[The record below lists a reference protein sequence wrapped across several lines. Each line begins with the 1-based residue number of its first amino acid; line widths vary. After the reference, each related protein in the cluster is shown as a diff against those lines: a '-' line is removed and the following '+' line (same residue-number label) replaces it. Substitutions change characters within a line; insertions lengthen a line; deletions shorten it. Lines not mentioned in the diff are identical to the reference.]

1 MEWKPHPRQADFLA
15 LPDSIFEA
23 LYGGAAGGGK
33 SETLLNLPLVR
44 GFHQNPRFKG
54 IIFRRTYPELEA
66 ELILRSQAQGLF
78 EGCGAKYI
86 QEKKRWK
93 FPSGATVNFGHCEYD
108 SDVRK
113 YDSAEYNYIGF
124 DELTSFTE
132 YMYLYMFS
140 RCRSS
145 SSSLPAIIRSG
156 TNPGNVGHAWV
167 RGRFVEV
174 AQPNTIILDSVTKL
188 KRIFIPS
195 KAQDNPYLMKNNPQ
209 YINVLMGMAEK
220 DRRAK
225 LDGDWY
231 TFSGQVFDDYR
242 EECYENEP
250 SNAVHVVDGF
260 PIPDWWPKLLAID
273 WGFSA
278 MCCALWGTVSP
289 AGRLYIYREQTW
301 KQKKISEWGADIARL
316 SQGEKLSDV
325 CICQSAAQQRGDE
338 LTISEQFT
346 NASGLRARLSG
357 NLKGSRIAGKLL
369 VQEYMRWRQRPHS
382 RIPSVGY
389 NEQFAQ
395 RTLRME
401 GLEKYKNY
409 LAAFVPEAE
418 ETNLPKMQI
427 FRDCVIL
434 RKTIPLC
441 VYDDDKKEDVAEF
454 AGDDPYDT
462 LRYLCR
468 MVEEHQW
475 GNLYNK
481 QEALLTRQSVIKEL
495 EETGDQTRYYRRLR
509 YLELKDKG
517 TGIKP
522 ISTMKFARPARMTRR
537 RNVA

>member
-1 MEWKPHPRQADFLA
+1 MEWKPHPRQADFLS
-15 LPDSIFEA
+15 LPDTIFEA
-23 LYGGAAGGGK
+23 MYGGAAGGGK

-44 GFHQNPRFKG
+44 GFHQHPRFKG
-54 IIFRRTYPELEA
+54 ILFRRTFPELEA
-66 ELILRSQAQGLF
+66 ELILRSEAQGLYKA
-78 EGCGAKYI
+78 CGATYNK
-86 QEKKRWK
+86 EKKRWT
-93 FPSGATVNFGHCEYD
+93 FPSGGTMNFGHIEYD

-113 YDSAEYNYIGF
+113 YDSAEYNYVGF

-145 SSSLPAIIRSG
+145 SPKLPAIIRSG

-174 AQPNTIILDSVTKL
+174 APPNTIILDSVTKL
-188 KRIFIPS
+188 KRIFIPC
-195 KAQDNPYLMKNNPQ
+195 KAQDNPYLMEADPQ

-242 EECYENEP
+242 EERYENEP
-250 SNAVHVVDGF
+250 EFAVHVVNGF
-260 PIPDWWPKLLAID
+260 PIPDWWPRLLAID

-278 MCCALWGTVSP
+278 MCCALWGAVSP
-289 AGRLYIYREQTW
+289 EGRLYVYREQTW

-316 SQGEKLSDV
+316 SQGEKISDV
-325 CICQSAAQQRGDE
+325 VICQSASQQRGDE
-338 LTISEQFT
+338 LTISEQFA
-346 NASGLRARLSG
+346 NASGLRPRLSG
-357 NLKGSRIAGKLL
+357 NLKGSRVSGKLL
-369 VQEYMRWRQRPHS
+369 VQEYLRWRAKPNRSTVQGVYDEQTGQR
-382 RIPSVGY
+382 I
-389 NEQFAQ
+389 
-395 RTLRME
+395 LRNE

-409 LAAFVPEAE
+409 LASFQPEASE
-418 ETNLPKMQI
+418 SNLPKMQI
-427 FRDCVIL
+427 FRDCLTL

-454 AGDDPYDT
+454 SGDDPYDT

-481 QEALLTRQSVIKEL
+481 QEALVTRQRIVDDFEQNKDTTSF
-495 EETGDQTRYYRRLR
+495 YRRMR
-509 YLELKDKG
+509 HLELTDSS
-517 TGIKP
+517 GIKP
-522 ISTMKFARPARMTRR
+522 ISTMKWSRVARPTRKR
-537 RNVA
+537 YAA